1 MEYLFL
7 LSRLL
12 FGGFWIWGGI
22 NHFRQGKMMEGYVS
36 SKGVPA
42 PKVAVYGTGIL
53 LIIAGIGIV
62 LGIYVPFAVFA
73 LIVFI
78 VPVTFVMHAFWKVDD
93 PMAKMTD
100 KIMFAKNLALL
111 GGAIAYLFV
120 PVSPTGSIRRLL

>member
-7 LSRLL
+7 LGRVL

-22 NHFRQGKMMEGYVS
+22 NHFTQGKMMEGYVA

-42 PKVAVYGTGIL
+42 PKAAVYGTGVL

-62 LGIYVPFAVFA
+62 FGIYVPFAVFA

-78 VPVTFVMHAFWKVDD
+78 VPTTFVMHAFWNVAD

-100 KIMFAKNLALL
+100 RIMFAKNLALL
-111 GGAIAYLFV
+111 GGAIAFLFV
-120 PVSPTGSIRRLL
+120 PLPWALSLLG